1 LEELFKRYSS
11 LSKECTVTDKFEASA
26 GRVWQI
32 RSASKKL
39 IFADVRSGN
48 YKIQVQF
55 NLANINSSKVNDEK
69 FLTFTQSIRRGDII
83 GFEGMLGRTKAGE
96 LTVFA
101 SYGQIL
107 TPCLHMLPSDYSGLT
122 NKDTRYKKR

>member
-1 LEELFKRYSS
+1 M
-11 LSKECTVTDKFEASA
+11 
-26 GRVWQI
+26 
-32 RSASKKL
+32 
-39 IFADVRSGN
+39 FADVRSGN